1 MSDFRNNEL
10 RRLDLTVLMVF
21 VGMLR
26 RRKATE
32 VAAELALTQSAVSHA
47 LKRLRE
53 VFNDEL
59 FLRRPHGMEPTSVA
73 LALEAPIAAA
83 IESLRRAVAGPRSF
97 DPSSAEGVIRLAA
110 LDAELVTLV
119 PELIRALSA
128 NAPGMRIIARAIGRQ
143 NALDAIAAGEVDIA
157 LGYFRDL
164 SDAFIKDD
172 LFQEDFLVVGNRS
185 KHRLAGTIALEAYL
199 KHPHILVSPGGDL
212 RGVVDDALE
221 SRGLKRRVIAALPL
235 FLPALA
241 AVQTTNALATVPR
254 VIALRY
260 AKAFHLAVAEPPLT
274 IRSFS
279 ISAIRHRRDE
289 HNPMHRWLLDRL
301 REASRKRSVSAT
313 DAP

>member
-10 RRLDLTVLMVF
+10 RRLDLTVLLVF
-21 VGMLR
+21 IGLLR
-26 RRKATE
+26 HRKATE

-53 VFNDEL
+53 VFGDDL
-59 FLRRPHGMEPTSVA
+59 FLRRPHGMEPTAVA

-83 IESLRRAVAGPRSF
+83 IESLRRAVAGPQSF
-97 DPSSAEGVIRLAA
+97 DPASAEGVVRLAA

-119 PELIRALSA
+119 PELIRTLSPS
-128 NAPGMRIIARAIGRQ
+128 APGMRIIARAIGRQ
-143 NALDAIAAGEVDIA
+143 NALDAIAAGELDVA

-185 KHRLAGTIALEAYL
+185 KHRLAGTIALGTYL

-212 RGVVDDALE
+212 RGVVDDVLD
-221 SRGLKRRVIAALPL
+221 SKGLTRRVIAALPL

-254 VIALRY
+254 GIAMRY
-260 AKAFHLAVAEPPLT
+260 ARAFHLAVAEPPLA
-274 IRSFS
+274 IRNFS
-279 ISAIRHRRDE
+279 IAAVRHRRDE
-289 HNPMHRWLLDRL
+289 HNPMHRWLLERL
-301 REASRKRSVSAT
+301 CEASNKVRVS
-313 DAP
+313 